1 MGVLRCT
8 AIKEMIADRGFD
20 AASMVVT
27 VRRGVPL
34 AHAGIY
40 SRLGTSY
47 RYSWSG
53 VEELSSGNCSE
64 PTLETHFDGPQCEA
78 APLGAPYLSRPAHY
92 YFRAVRR
99 ARVITTERFPSR
111 AQHLTAPPVAAPRES
126 RTDLPERAPKNKKTP
141 TEIKNSW
148 KIGRFGCNSRQ
159 RLFCSGF
166 RVQLSVLSSA
176 SPDGGGDRHPV

>member
-8 AIKEMIADRGFD
+8 AIKEMIADRTGFRCSID
-20 AASMVVT
+20 GCHRPP
-27 VRRGVPL
+27 RRPL

-78 APLGAPYLSRPAHY
+78 APLGAPYLNRPAHY

-111 AQHLTAPPVAAPRES
+111 AQHSTAPPVAAPRES
-126 RTDLPERAPKNKKTP
+126 RTDLPERAPQKHAKLA
-141 TEIKNSW
+141 S
-148 KIGRFGCNSRQ
+148 
-159 RLFCSGF
+159 F
-166 RVQLSVLSSA
+166 RNEKQLEN
-176 SPDGGGDRHPV
+176 R